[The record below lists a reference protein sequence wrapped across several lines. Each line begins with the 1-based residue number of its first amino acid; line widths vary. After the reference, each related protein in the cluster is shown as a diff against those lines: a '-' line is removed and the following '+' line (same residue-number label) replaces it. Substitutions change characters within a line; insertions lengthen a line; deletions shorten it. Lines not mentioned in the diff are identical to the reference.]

1 MPKTSKKSP
10 KVEKPENLG
19 IASLKLQN
27 IGPFDEQGLT
37 INFGKKLNDQKANVH
52 IFVGENGCGKSS
64 VLKTLFFGSYKDKSV
79 FLETLFFQSYEDRK
93 SLITVNN
100 GNFFEGLDP
109 KDKQWDIFKD
119 WKNVFYYTPNEP
131 AIKQEKGELFYTPK
145 NKDSRNNLIS
155 NWICEYVEQNYLDK
169 IKELENNRNALLAND
184 KKEEG
189 KLGKDEIKEIEILIK
204 MTVHIEEF
212 IKKIYADT
220 DFKYKWKN
228 TTELYRPW
236 INGKFF
242 EFNQLSLGYRQII
255 SLITDILIKVW
266 SVDSNLEKKEE
277 LEFTLLLDEIDI
289 HLHPKAQR
297 RILPALQSLFP
308 NAEIFCTTH
317 SPFVVNSV
325 SDAWVYELKMENGK
339 FIDDQTGEVLDEIGD
354 KNPANKENYKNRRVS
369 SDGDSYIF
377 SVLEDFNISQL
388 FGKEA
393 QENLKKLSDNLRKK
407 QDISKEIEI
416 LKSYKGKEIEDA
428 ILVLLKQFNKE
439 NLWQD

>member
-1 MPKTSKKSP
+1 MSKNPKKLP
-10 KVEKPENLG
+10 KVETLEMEKPKPEETASSQALG
-19 IASLKLQN
+19 ISSLKLQN

-37 INFGKKLNDQKANVH
+37 INFGKKLNDKKANVH
-52 IFVGENGCGKSS
+52 IFVGENGCGKSTL
-64 VLKTLFFGSYKDKSV
+64 LKKYYSDKICNVDEHSNVKYFETKIPNFLFLLNENIEDYRNLIYDFPTLRYRLNGNEMMNISNA
-79 FLETLFFQSYEDRK
+79 FFQED
-93 SLITVNN
+93 ITLNYYLN
-100 GNFFEGLDP
+100 Y
-109 KDKQWDIFKD
+109 I
-119 WKNVFYYTPNEP
+119 KNVWLDRSQ
-131 AIKQEKGELFYTPK
+131 AELYELSPVK
-145 NKDSRNNLIS
+145 RIS
-155 NWICEYVEQNYLDK
+155 ASQYVEFKKKASIIETIENIINEIYGISYNYTY
-169 IKELENNRNALLAND
+169 ENN
-184 KKEEG
+184 
-189 KLGKDEIKEIEILIK
+189 I
-204 MTVHIEEF
+204 F
-212 IKKIYADT
+212 
-220 DFKYKWKN
+220 
-228 TTELYRPW
+228 TTI
-236 INGKFF
+236 INGKPVDYRQF
-242 EFNQLSLGYRQII
+242 SLGYKK
-255 SLITDILIKVW
+255 LIGFLSHLLVILHE
-266 SVDSNLEKKEE
+266 STYSNLKYKRHPTNYDFIDKDSFCNAK
-277 LEFTLLLDEIDI
+277 FTLLLDEIDI

-325 SDAWVYELKMENGK
+325 SEAWVYELKMENGK

>member
-100 GNFFEGLDP
+100 GNFFEGLDTE
-109 KDKQWDIFKD
+109 DKQWDIFKD
-119 WKNVFYYTPNEP
+119 CKNVFYYTPNEP

-212 IKKIYADT
+212 IKKIYVDT

-325 SDAWVYELKMENGK
+325 SEAWVYELDGRKVIDGVETSDAISYDTVLRKDFNVYDK
-339 FIDDQTGEVLDEIGD
+339 FGGD
-354 KNPANKENYKNRRVS
+354 KKDDSSTQYLLGEFYESVNKGEENKEIIEKLLAKNS
-369 SDGDSYIF
+369 P
-377 SVLEDFNISQL
+377 
-388 FGKEA
+388 
-393 QENLKKLSDNLRKK
+393 
-407 QDISKEIEI
+407 EI
-416 LKSYKGKEIEDA
+416 DA
-428 ILVLLKQFNKE
+428 IISYHLKTLTMSKYGKNKKI
-439 NLWQD
+439 